1 MVLEFDSSI
10 EGRVGFGKL
19 DSWVFWLWLWA
30 SYCIFLS
37 ISVISCLI
45 CVMDLLSCWG
55 WNKIVFMERMVYSK
69 YCYLVMRFCRFEL
82 DFGCWLVGGNDIKI
96 YRYDSE
102 GCVDNVSVDGGVYR
116 LLYFRFFEDVCG
128 VIENL

>member
-1 MVLEFDSSI
+1 M
-10 EGRVGFGKL
+10 
-19 DSWVFWLWLWA
+19 
-30 SYCIFLS
+30 
-37 ISVISCLI
+37 
-45 CVMDLLSCWG
+45 
-55 WNKIVFMERMVYSK
+55 
-69 YCYLVMRFCRFEL
+69 
-82 DFGCWLVGGNDIKI
+82 GGNDIKI